1 MKNSTVLINHMGSRI
16 FPPPLLFLYNQIFFL
31 QPETNPLLATGKNA
45 DLGHFH
51 IDFPF

>member
-1 MKNSTVLINHMGSRI
+1 MKNSVLINHMGSRI
-16 FPPPLLFLYNQIFFL
+16 FFSPHRLYNQIFFL

>member
-16 FPPPLLFLYNQIFFL
+16 PPPLLFLYNQIFFL

>member
-16 FPPPLLFLYNQIFFL
+16 SPPPLFLYNQIFFL

>member
-1 MKNSTVLINHMGSRI
+1 MKNSTVLINHMG
-16 FPPPLLFLYNQIFFL
+16 FFFL

>member
-16 FPPPLLFLYNQIFFL
+16 FFPPLFLYNQIFFL